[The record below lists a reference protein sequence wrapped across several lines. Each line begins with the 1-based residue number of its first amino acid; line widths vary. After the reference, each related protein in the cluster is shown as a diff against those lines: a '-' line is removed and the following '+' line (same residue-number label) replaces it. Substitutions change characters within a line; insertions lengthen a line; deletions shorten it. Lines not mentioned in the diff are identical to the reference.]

1 MKAHLPILTVAL
13 LFLAFSPFP
22 ATAEPPQEQSLDI
35 MSYFMNAEAWAK
47 APDAFLI
54 ENRPYGF
61 RFLDSERTTA
71 FSPEKGKMT
80 FGRFYVYETRVYWK
94 GASIRRVEV
103 SIYNK
108 GDANTPISK
117 EKFESSVRD
126 ISEFLTQSFGQPEHE
141 PDSKPAPRKV
151 AKRLSWKRKSPLLQL
166 EWAYVEPHTDKDSGF
181 RIPYAPEYISVV
193 IVPRTGHAA
202 ADNASLT
209 GRSILVKAKSTR
221 QLKENIVRNSKGD
234 VVLENIPMVDQGQK
248 GYCAAATAE
257 RILRYFGLDIDQ
269 HQVAQ
274 LAETSARGGTSIEG
288 ITEAI
293 TSIGKSFSLDQ
304 KNLIAV
310 DKGKSFQDSQTF
322 KDIKDYNAAARRA
335 KKQEIDWERFTQ
347 NHMVDVSAIW
357 NAMDPEILKQ
367 SRMRRNQ
374 DFTKF
379 LASIRSNIDSGIPL
393 FWSCL
398 VGMYPEVPDVS
409 AGGKAFGH
417 IRLIIGYN
425 TKTHEIL
432 YSDSWGANHALK
444 RMPEQQ
450 AWAMTKGLFVLKP
463 RL

>member
-1 MKAHLPILTVAL
+1 MKTRLTLPTAV
-13 LFLAFSPFP
+13 LFLLVLSQIP
-22 ATAEPPQEQSLDI
+22 AVAEPQQPSIDVLG
-35 MSYFMNAEAWAK
+35 YFVNTEAWSK
-47 APDAFLI
+47 TPDAFIL

-61 RFLDSERTTA
+61 RFLDAERTTA
-71 FSPEKGKMT
+71 FSPEKGKMS
-80 FGRFYVYETRVYWK
+80 FGSFYVYETRVYWK
-94 GASIRRVEV
+94 GPSIRRVEV

-108 GDANTPISK
+108 GDANTPITK
-117 EKFESSVRD
+117 EKFEESVRD
-126 ISEFLTQSFGQPEHE
+126 ISNYITQSFGQPEHT
-141 PDSKPAPRKV
+141 PDARPAPRKV
-151 AKRLSWKRKSPLLQL
+151 VKRLSWKRKSPLLQL
-166 EWAYVEPHTDKDSGF
+166 EWAYVESHSDKDSGF
-181 RIPYAPEYISVV
+181 RIPYAPEYISVI

-221 QLKENIVRNSKGD
+221 QLKENIVKNSKGD
-234 VVLENIPMVDQGQK
+234 VAIENIPMVDQGQK

-257 RILRYFGLDIDQ
+257 RILRYYGLDVDQ

-293 TSIGKSFSLDQ
+293 TSIGKSFTLDQ
-304 KNLIAV
+304 KNLIAA
-310 DKGKSFQDSQTF
+310 DKGKSFQDSQVF

-379 LASIRSNIDSGIPL
+379 LANIRSYVDSGIPL
-393 FWSCL
+393 LWSCL

-409 AGGKAFGH
+409 TGGKAFGH

-450 AWAMTKGLFVLKP
+450 AWAMTKGLLVLKP

>member
-1 MKAHLPILTVAL
+1 MKIRLPILIAAL
-13 LFLAFSPFP
+13 FSLALPPCAS
-22 ATAEPPQEQSLDI
+22 AAEPPPQMFDVLGYFRDAAAWSKTPDSFI
-35 MSYFMNAEAWAK
+35 M
-47 APDAFLI
+47 

-61 RFLDSERTTA
+61 RFLNAERTTA

-80 FGRFYVYETRVYWK
+80 FGKFYVYETRVYWK
-94 GASIRRVEV
+94 GPSIRRVEV

-117 EKFESSVRD
+117 EKFEASVRD
-126 ISEFLTQSFGQPEHE
+126 ISDFLTQTFGQPEHE
-141 PDSKPAPRKV
+141 PDSKPAPKKV
-151 AKRLSWKRKSPLLQL
+151 AKRLTWKRKTPLLQL
-166 EWAYVEPHTDKDSGF
+166 EWAYVEPHTDKDSGLH
-181 RIPYAPEYISVV
+181 IPYAPEYISVV
-193 IVPRTGHAA
+193 MVPRSGHAA

-209 GRSILVKAKSTR
+209 GRSILVKAKNSR
-221 QLKENIVRNSKGD
+221 QLKENIVKNSKGD
-234 VVLENIPMVDQGQK
+234 VVIENIPMVDQGQK

-257 RILRYFGLDIDQ
+257 RILRYYGLDIDQ

-293 TSIGKSFSLDQ
+293 TAIGKSFSLDQ
-304 KNLIAV
+304 KNLIAAT
-310 DKGKSFQDSQTF
+310 KGKSFQDSQVF
-322 KDIKDYNAAARRA
+322 KDLKDYNAAAKRA
-335 KKQEIDWERFTQ
+335 KKPELDWERFTQ

-357 NAMDPEILKQ
+357 NAMDPEILMQ
-367 SRMRRNQ
+367 SRSRRTQ
-374 DFTKF
+374 DFTRF
-379 LASIRSNIDSGIPL
+379 QTNIRSYVDAGIPL
-393 FWSCL
+393 LWSCL
-398 VGMYPEVPDVS
+398 VGMYPEVPDIG
-409 AGGKAFGH
+409 AGGMAFGH

-450 AWAMTKGLFVLKP
+450 AWAMTKGLLVLKP

>member
-1 MKAHLPILTVAL
+1 MKTRLPILIAAL
-13 LFLAFSPFP
+13 FSLALPPCPS
-22 ATAEPPQEQSLDI
+22 AAEPQPQSLDI
-35 MSYFMNAEAWAK
+35 LGFFMATESWAK
-47 APDAFLI
+47 TPDSFI
-54 ENRPYGF
+54 MENRPYGF
-61 RFLDSERTTA
+61 RFLNAERTTA

-80 FGRFYVYETRVYWK
+80 FGKFYVYETRVYWK
-94 GASIRRVEV
+94 GPSIRRVEV

-117 EKFESSVRD
+117 EKFEASVRD
-126 ISEFLTQSFGQPEHE
+126 ISDFLTQTFGQPEHE
-141 PDSKPAPRKV
+141 PDSKPAPKKV
-151 AKRLSWKRKSPLLQL
+151 AKRLTWKRKTPLLQL

-193 IVPRTGHAA
+193 MVPRSGHAA

-209 GRSILVKAKSTR
+209 GRSILVKAKNTR
-221 QLKENIVRNSKGD
+221 QLKENIVKNSKGD
-234 VVLENIPMVDQGQK
+234 VVIENIPMVDQGQK

-257 RILRYFGLDIDQ
+257 RILRYYGLDIDQ

-293 TSIGKSFSLDQ
+293 TAIGKSFSLDQ
-304 KNLIAV
+304 KNLIAAT
-310 DKGKSFQDSQTF
+310 KGKSFQDSQVF
-322 KDIKDYNAAARRA
+322 KDLKDYNAAARRA
-335 KKQEIDWERFTQ
+335 KKTEIDWEQYTM

-357 NAMDPEILKQ
+357 NAMDPEILMQ
-367 SRMRRNQ
+367 SRSRRTQ
-374 DFTKF
+374 DFTRF
-379 LASIRSNIDSGIPL
+379 LSNIRSYVDSGIPL
-393 FWSCL
+393 LWSCL
-398 VGMYPEVPDVS
+398 VGMYPEVPDIG

-444 RMPEQQ
+444 RMPDKQ
-450 AWAMTKGLFVLKP
+450 AWAMTKGLLVLKP

>member
-1 MKAHLPILTVAL
+1 MKARLPILTAAL
-13 LFLAFSPFP
+13 LSLALPHSP
-22 ATAEPPQEQSLDI
+22 AIAEPQPQSLDI
-35 MSYFMNAEAWAK
+35 LGFFMATESWAK
-47 APDAFLI
+47 TPDSFI
-54 ENRPYGF
+54 MENRPYGF
-61 RFLDSERTTA
+61 RFLNAERTTA

-80 FGRFYVYETRVYWK
+80 FGKFYVYETRVYWK
-94 GASIRRVEV
+94 GPSIRRVEV

-117 EKFESSVRD
+117 EKFEASVRD
-126 ISEFLTQSFGQPEHE
+126 ISDFLTQTFGQPEHE
-141 PDSKPAPRKV
+141 PDSKPAPKKV
-151 AKRLSWKRKSPLLQL
+151 AKRLTWKRKTPLLQL

-193 IVPRTGHAA
+193 MVPRSGHAA

-209 GRSILVKAKSTR
+209 GRSILVKAKNSR
-221 QLKENIVRNSKGD
+221 QLKENIVKNSKGD
-234 VVLENIPMVDQGQK
+234 VVIENIPMVDQGQK

-257 RILRYFGLDIDQ
+257 RILRYYGLDIDQ

-293 TSIGKSFSLDQ
+293 TAIGKSFSLDQ
-304 KNLIAV
+304 KNLIAAT
-310 DKGKSFQDSQTF
+310 KGKSFQDSQVF
-322 KDIKDYNAAARRA
+322 KDLKDYNAAAKRA
-335 KKQEIDWERFTQ
+335 KKTEIDWEQYTQ

-357 NAMDPEILKQ
+357 NAMDPEILMQ
-367 SRMRRNQ
+367 SRSRRTQ
-374 DFTKF
+374 DFTRF
-379 LASIRSNIDSGIPL
+379 QTNIRSYVDAGIPL
-393 FWSCL
+393 LWSCL
-398 VGMYPEVPDVS
+398 VGMYPEVPDIG

-444 RMPEQQ
+444 RMPDKQ
-450 AWAMTKGLFVLKP
+450 AWAMTKGLLVLKP